1 MENRIL
7 KVDRRRQNLRSIVY
21 GGLHPRRVA
30 NRRPADDQWAV
41 VDWHDQGL
49 FMVSMAIV
57 LMSCMDAFFTLN
69 LLNLGA
75 QELNYFMDVLVASD
89 TSIFLLVKFSL
100 TSLGVICLVTFAR
113 FRLGGF
119 LRVQRILE
127 ALCAMYACLI
137 IWEIYLLAFIAVH
150 HST

>member
-1 MENRIL
+1 MENRTS
-7 KVDRRRQNLRSIVY
+7 KVDRRQQSLHSIVY
-21 GGLHPRRVA
+21 GGLHPRRVV

-75 QELNYFMDVLVASD
+75 QELNYFMDVLIAAD
-89 TSIFLLVKFSL
+89 TTVFLLAKFSL
-100 TSLGVICLVTFAR
+100 TSLGVICLVTFSR

-119 LRVQRILE
+119 LRVRRVLE

-137 IWEIYLLAFIAVH
+137 IWELYLLAFVAAQAA
-150 HST
+150 